1 MYNWTKSL
9 WSETTWFFILSCK
22 SFFKE
27 KKYDLIGYKGK
38 QVRDNIHSQD
48 LVSCFWE
55 FYRKPRSGEIYNI
68 GGGRYSNCSI
78 MEALNLVE
86 KIAKIRIK
94 KKLIK
99 TNRVGD
105 HIWYVSNLKKFKK
118 HYPNWRQIYSTK
130 KL

>member
-1 MYNWTKSL
+1 
-9 WSETTWFFILSCK
+9 
-22 SFFKE
+22 
-27 KKYDLIGYKGK
+27 
-38 QVRDNIHSQD
+38 
-48 LVSCFWE
+48 
-55 FYRKPRSGEIYNI
+55 
-68 GGGRYSNCSI
+68 

-130 KL
+130 KIINELIKKFKY